1 MTGQPPQ
8 ALNGSMVP
16 PKERCEILNQ
26 LGKICGKERTVPR
39 VMLIDPASVHYLST
53 RPEFDG
59 GFGDVYRG
67 EYNGHRV
74 AIKVARLTLTC
85 DLDRRISVCTLL
97 HEVRKAPELNAH
109 FVGVLHRG
117 DHMEAPTTSKYSSLF
132 WRDDG
137 PAGVEIRV
145 GVNVDGEW

>member
-1 MTGQPPQ
+1 
-8 ALNGSMVP
+8 MVP

-39 VMLIDPASVHYLST
+39 AMLIDPASVHYLST
-53 RPEFDG
+53 HPEFRG

-85 DLDRRISVCTLL
+85 DLDRRISVRTLL
-97 HEVRKAPELNAH
+97 HQARKTPELNVP

-117 DHMEAPTTSKYSSLF
+117 DHMEAPTTSKYSTVF
-132 WRDDG
+132 RRDDG
-137 PAGVEIRV
+137 PASAEIRV
-145 GVNVDGEW
+145 GVKVDEEWQHQ